1 MEIKKIKTKKRE
13 ITLMCVIAMVM
24 ILFLS
29 GCSIGKALAST
40 QIKTTGSIA
49 EPVLIVENGS
59 EIKLTATQNEGNYT
73 FAVKN
78 YDETGKIN
86 QVNMKYHIEIL
97 SKKDDAITI
106 KLLKNN
112 QEISMKNN
120 ITEEFLL
127 QKQTRQKDEYKIE
140 IKYDKNKSTSI
151 EDIIQDI
158 QIKVH
163 SEQTKA

>member
-1 MEIKKIKTKKRE
+1 MKIKKIKKRE
-13 ITLMCVIAMVM
+13 ITLMCVVAMVM

-40 QIKTTGSIA
+40 HIKTTGSVA
-49 EPVLIVENGS
+49 EPVVIVENGS
-59 EIKLTATQNEGNYT
+59 EIKLTATQNEGNYA
-73 FAVKN
+73 FSVKN

-97 SKKDDAITI
+97 TKKEDAISI

-120 ITEEFLL
+120 ISEEFLL
-127 QKQTRQKDEYKIE
+127 PKQNRQKDEYKIE

-151 EDIIQDI
+151 EDIMQDI

-163 SEQTKA
+163 SEQSKA

>member
-1 MEIKKIKTKKRE
+1 MKIKKIKRRE
-13 ITLMCVIAMVM
+13 ITLMCVLAMVM

-40 QIKTTGSIA
+40 HIKTTGSVA
-49 EPVLIVENGS
+49 EPVVIVENGS

-73 FAVKN
+73 FSVKN
-78 YDETGKIN
+78 YDETGKIT

-97 SKKDDAITI
+97 TKKEDAISI

-112 QEISMKNN
+112 QEIPMKNN
-120 ITEEFLL
+120 VSEEFLL
-127 QKQTRQKDEYKIE
+127 PKQTRQKDEYKIE

-151 EDIIQDI
+151 EDIMQDI

-163 SEQTKA
+163 SEQAKA